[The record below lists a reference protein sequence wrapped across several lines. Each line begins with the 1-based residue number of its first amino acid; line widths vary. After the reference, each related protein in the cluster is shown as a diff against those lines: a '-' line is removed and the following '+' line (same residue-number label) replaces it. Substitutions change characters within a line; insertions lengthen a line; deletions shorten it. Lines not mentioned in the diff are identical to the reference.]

1 MKKNKKKKKKNNKGF
16 GAYEFLTVA
25 VVCLVLTAILL
36 VAILKLSNKEKYQVF
51 NFNARVMAM
60 NAINYNFKDEGTIYL
75 YEMLKLDL
83 ISPIKN
89 PFNGKNCDLYES
101 KVEFLKE
108 GKKVTLK
115 CGEYLIDRELVGNKS
130 YTLYRVTDWNDDK
143 EYEANDSKTI
153 YNLSKKGKLVLN
165 NYYEKELLVTM
176 LNEKKNKKYDS
187 LKEIEKDYKLELEN
201 NGVELVIKTD
211 IEESTITLDITKFKR
226 IISNLISN
234 SMRYLKDNGKITI
247 EISSDD
253 NNYLFHFKDN
263 GIGVDDKII
272 DKIFELLTMLS
283 VICQLFPCIFRYHF
297 PSLLP
302 KKS

>member
-1 MKKNKKKKKKNNKGF
+1 MKKNKKKKRKNNKGF

-25 VVCLVLTAILL
+25 VVCLVLTTILL

-101 KVEFLKE
+101 KVEFLKK

-153 YNLSKKGKLVLN
+153 YNLSKKGKLVLD
-165 NYYEKELLVTM
+165 NYYEKDLLVTM

-187 LKEIEKDYKLELEN
+187 LKEIEKDYKL
-201 NGVELVIKTD
+201 VSKKVYRRKT
-211 IEESTITLDITKFKR
+211 
-226 IISNLISN
+226 
-234 SMRYLKDNGKITI
+234 KIREVT
-247 EISSDD
+247 
-253 NNYLFHFKDN
+253 N
-263 GIGVDDKII
+263 
-272 DKIFELLTMLS
+272 
-283 VICQLFPCIFRYHF
+283 
-297 PSLLP
+297 
-302 KKS
+302 

>member
-1 MKKNKKKKKKNNKGF
+1 MKKNKKKKRKNNKGF

-25 VVCLVLTAILL
+25 VVCLVLTTILL
-36 VAILKLSNKEKYQVF
+36 VAILKLSYKEKYQVF

-60 NAINYNFKDEGTIYL
+60 NAINYNL

-153 YNLSKKGKLVLN
+153 YNLSKKGKLVLD
-165 NYYEKELLVTM
+165 NYYEKDLLVTM
-176 LNEKKNKKYDS
+176 LNEKTNKKYNS
-187 LKEIEKDYKLELEN
+187 LKEIEKDYKL
-201 NGVELVIKTD
+201 VSKKVYRRKT
-211 IEESTITLDITKFKR
+211 
-226 IISNLISN
+226 
-234 SMRYLKDNGKITI
+234 KIREVT
-247 EISSDD
+247 
-253 NNYLFHFKDN
+253 N
-263 GIGVDDKII
+263 
-272 DKIFELLTMLS
+272 
-283 VICQLFPCIFRYHF
+283 
-297 PSLLP
+297 
-302 KKS
+302 

>member
-83 ISPIKN
+83 ISPIK
-89 PFNGKNCDLYES
+89 
-101 KVEFLKE
+101 VEFLKE

-153 YNLSKKGKLVLN
+153 YNLSKKGKLVLD
-165 NYYEKELLVTM
+165 NYYEKDLLVTM
-176 LNEKKNKKYDS
+176 LNEKTDKKYDS
-187 LKEIEKDYKLELEN
+187 LKEIEKDYKL
-201 NGVELVIKTD
+201 VSKKVYRRKT
-211 IEESTITLDITKFKR
+211 
-226 IISNLISN
+226 
-234 SMRYLKDNGKITI
+234 KIREVT
-247 EISSDD
+247 
-253 NNYLFHFKDN
+253 N
-263 GIGVDDKII
+263 
-272 DKIFELLTMLS
+272 
-283 VICQLFPCIFRYHF
+283 
-297 PSLLP
+297 
-302 KKS
+302 

>member
-1 MKKNKKKKKKNNKGF
+1 M
-16 GAYEFLTVA
+16 L
-25 VVCLVLTAILL
+25 
-36 VAILKLSNKEKYQVF
+36 
-51 NFNARVMAM
+51 
-60 NAINYNFKDEGTIYL
+60 NYNFKDEGTIYL

-153 YNLSKKGKLVLN
+153 YNLSKKGKLVLD
-165 NYYEKELLVTM
+165 NYYEKDLLVTM
-176 LNEKKNKKYDS
+176 LNEKTDKKYDS

-247 EISSDD
+247 EITSDD

-272 DKIFELLTMLS
+272 DKIFEPLFTTDNSRKISGLGLSICKEFVTMHSGTIKGYNDNGFNIEFSIAKNL
-283 VICQLFPCIFRYHF
+283 
-297 PSLLP
+297 
-302 KKS
+302 